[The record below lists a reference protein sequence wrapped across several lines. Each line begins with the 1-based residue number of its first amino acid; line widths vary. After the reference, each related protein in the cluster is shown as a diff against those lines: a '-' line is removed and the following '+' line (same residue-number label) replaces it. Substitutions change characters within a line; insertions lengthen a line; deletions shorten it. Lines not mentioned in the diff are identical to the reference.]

1 MALDMT
7 HTAVVCVC
15 VCVCVWTAG
24 KCQNCRSPSVAAH
37 KPYKKNPGRDKKR
50 ERKNR
55 TRLES
60 QKNWE
65 PNAQQKVEGA
75 DWDGGAAFLMHGRGF
90 IKSISTGQLFE
101 TAVSELSQFNCQP
114 SRISFDFLSPFNR
127 LHSTFDADSALIF
140 QSRQYRSWVYGF
152 RYSNLYVFRWI
163 AFRLYLYPLQ
173 YCSQIL
179 LLLMGET
186 LPMH

>member
-60 QKNWE
+60 QKN
-65 PNAQQKVEGA
+65 
-75 DWDGGAAFLMHGRGF
+75 
-90 IKSISTGQLFE
+90 
-101 TAVSELSQFNCQP
+101 
-114 SRISFDFLSPFNR
+114 
-127 LHSTFDADSALIF
+127 
-140 QSRQYRSWVYGF
+140 
-152 RYSNLYVFRWI
+152 
-163 AFRLYLYPLQ
+163 
-173 YCSQIL
+173 
-179 LLLMGET
+179 
-186 LPMH
+186 